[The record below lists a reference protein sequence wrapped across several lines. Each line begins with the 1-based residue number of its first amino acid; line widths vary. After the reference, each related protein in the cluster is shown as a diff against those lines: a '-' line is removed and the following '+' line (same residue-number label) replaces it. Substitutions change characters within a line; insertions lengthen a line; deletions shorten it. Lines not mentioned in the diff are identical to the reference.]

1 MVNRQDLA
9 LPLLGE
15 LAAKSLH
22 FGTHSKSFERMGQ
35 KNQLWG
41 CAKGLLTT
49 V

>member
-1 MVNRQDLA
+1 MNRQDLA

-15 LAAKSLH
+15 FLAKSLH
-22 FGTHSKSFERMGQ
+22 FGAHSKSFEWMGQ